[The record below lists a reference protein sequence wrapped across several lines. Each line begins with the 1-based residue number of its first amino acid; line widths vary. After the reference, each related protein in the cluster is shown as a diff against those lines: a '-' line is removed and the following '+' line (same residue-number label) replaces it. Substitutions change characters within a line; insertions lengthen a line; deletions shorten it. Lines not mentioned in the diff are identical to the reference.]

1 MAAIVHK
8 DLRNRRVRSSTL
20 PALTSQTDRED
31 TRLGNPRDDSSNFDE
46 IVARYQPQV
55 ARLAHRLLGWR
66 DHAGVEDVVQEV
78 FLVALTRLDTF
89 RGDASLSTWLSG
101 ITINQ
106 CRAHRR
112 RSLLRLRWLREKWN
126 RHDSTHQPPEVD
138 ETSQQVRAA
147 VAELPPRNREVI
159 VLFYLEEFSVAQIA
173 ELLGVKNNAIEVRLH
188 RARQRLKTQLAA
200 LIGD

>member
-1 MAAIVHK
+1 VT
-8 DLRNRRVRSSTL
+8 TL
-20 PALTSQTDRED
+20 TFQTRED
-31 TRLGNPRDDSSNFDE
+31 TRLGDPRDDICDFDA
-46 IVARYQPQV
+46 IVARHQPQV

-66 DHAGVEDVVQEV
+66 DRAAVEDVVQEV
-78 FLVALTRLDTF
+78 FLVAFTRLKQF
-89 RGDASLSTWLSG
+89 RGDSTLSTWLTG

-112 RSLLRLRWLREKWN
+112 RSLLRLKWLREKWN
-126 RHDSTHQPPEVD
+126 RRETNHQPTDAD
-138 ETSQQVRAA
+138 ETSQQVRDA
-147 VAELPPRNREVI
+147 VALLPPRDREVI

-188 RARQRLKTQLAA
+188 RARQRLKTQLAG

>member
-1 MAAIVHK
+1 VT
-8 DLRNRRVRSSTL
+8 TL
-20 PALTSQTDRED
+20 TFQTRED
-31 TRLGNPRDDSSNFDE
+31 TRLRDARDDISNFDE

-78 FLVALTRLDTF
+78 FLVALTRLKTF
-89 RGDASLSTWLSG
+89 RGDATLGTWLSG

-126 RHDSTHQPPEVD
+126 RHDSNHQPPVD
-138 ETSQQVRAA
+138 ETAQQVRAA
-147 VAELPPRNREVI
+147 VAALPPRDREVI

-173 ELLGVKNNAIEVRLH
+173 KLLGAKNNAIEVRLH
-188 RARQRLKTQLAA
+188 RARERLKIQLAG
-200 LIGD
+200 LVGD